1 MPATSSKPFHAVTAS
16 LPLSPHCL
24 HHAAAA
30 QLYVTTFASINNTDI
45 VFAFIRTYFPG
56 GIFEMRLE
64 AAFLG
69 GLFTIGGLCN
79 PSPDIDGYLHRRHV
93 DIHEQMRREADAA
106 VHQHAKRTLSAAD
119 VFGQPGGVWPTV
131 TVPSGYTLAGGV
143 ELTPIPG
150 MPTPTLALA
159 ATATAAP
166 LLANGSID
174 TTQWNTEATT
184 ACMNAIDMLNG
195 NSSNPTGL
203 VACFNVPYLDQTNG
217 TFEAEVRIF
226 NVSIP
231 TGQWVGV
238 TTSQMTVGL
247 NFQDATIQASDSLV
261 KRDMDSQPLLRRQMT
276 TTSSMMASATSSGAM
291 MTPSQVGARTYIGQI
306 YPNLLT
312 PGMNR

>member
-1 MPATSSKPFHAVTAS
+1 V
-16 LPLSPHCL
+16 
-24 HHAAAA
+24 
-30 QLYVTTFASINNTDI
+30 QLYVATFSCINNTDI

-79 PSPDIDGYLHRRHV
+79 LSPDADGFLHRRHV

-106 VHQHAKRTLSAAD
+106 VHQHAKRTLSTAD

-131 TVPSGYTLAGGV
+131 TVPSGFTLAGGV

-150 MPTPTLALA
+150 MPTSTLALA
-159 ATATAAP
+159 ATPTAAP

-174 TTQWNTEATT
+174 TTQWNAEAHT
-184 ACMNAIDMLNG
+184 ACMNAMDMLNG

-203 VACFNVPYLDQTNG
+203 VACYNLPYLDQTNG
-217 TFEAEVRIF
+217 TFEAELRIF
-226 NVSIP
+226 NVSMP

-238 TTSQMTVGL
+238 TTSQMTVAL
-247 NFQDATIQASDSLV
+247 SFQGATIQPSNGLVPV
-261 KRDMDSQPLLRRQMT
+261 KRNMDSQPLLRRQMT
-276 TTSSMMASATSSGAM
+276 TTSSMMATATSSGAM
-291 MTPSQVGARTYIGQI
+291 MTPSQVALRTYVGQI
-306 YPNLLT
+306 YQNQLT